1 MKNLF
6 HGAALLA
13 ALGLASQAAFGADFD
28 GSKPLICS
36 TMEAQDCAAGET
48 CSRELPDALGLPNF
62 IRIDFAKQA
71 IVGPKRTTAIKTLER
86 SPSQVLMQGTEL
98 GFAWTLVLDATSG
111 RLSASYLN
119 GDNAVLAFGACTPQ

>member
-1 MKNLF
+1 MKKILF
-6 HGAALLA
+6 FAMLCLAWNAADA
-13 ALGLASQAAFGADFD
+13 ADFD
-28 GSKPLICS
+28 GSKPLICA

-48 CSRELPDALGLPNF
+48 CSRELPDSLGLPQF
-62 IRIDFAKQA
+62 MRIDFAKQVIA
-71 IVGPKRTTAIKTLER
+71 GPKRTTPIRTIER

-111 RLSASYLN
+111 KLSASFLN